1 MLNYTFVQK
10 NKVLAAPGSIRLIG
24 EVVAEGGYKKAMFI
38 HGGSLRRS
46 GVADI
51 VKASLSEH
59 DIECLDFEKVRSDP
73 PAELVDEGAEFARQN
88 GCDCVIAIGGGS
100 AIDMGKAI
108 NMLRFNEGKAL
119 EYLAKPHVPSPGLFV
134 APTTSGTGAELSEG
148 SVITDTEHNL
158 KLPLPVY
165 NSMPEVAILDPE
177 LTVSMPS
184 AMTMQTGLD
193 AFSHAVEGYC
203 NVMSTMMMDPICE
216 KIMEMIAENLPIA
229 VADGNNIHARARL
242 QVAACMSGWT
252 LTRVYANVGHSL
264 AHVVGANFHLVHGC
278 ACSYGL
284 PPVLKHMAP
293 AVPEKVRRIGV
304 ILGASFDGSE
314 TPEQIGEKT
323 AAAYIAFRD
332 GLGMPSVKDSILKV
346 DNIDVLAELVVNE
359 PFAQLT
365 PVPVDHD
372 AAVRLLKEMLSLE

>member
-1 MLNYTFVQK
+1 MLTYTFVQNIK
-10 NKVLAAPGSIRLIG
+10 ILAAPGSIANIG
-24 EVVAEGGYKKAMFI
+24 EVIGTAGYKKAMFI

-46 GVADI
+46 GVVDT
-51 VKASLSEH
+51 VKSSLAEH
-59 DIECLDFEKVRSDP
+59 GVDCIDFEKVRSDP
-73 PAELVDEGAEFARQN
+73 PASLVDEGAAFAREN

-119 EYLAKPHVPSPGLFV
+119 DYITKPHVNSPGLFV
-134 APTTSGTGAELSEG
+134 APTTSGTGAELSTG
-148 SVITDTEHNL
+148 SVITDTDHNM

-177 LTVSMPS
+177 LTVSMPA

-203 NVMSTMMMDPICE
+203 NVMSSMMMDPICE
-216 KIMEMIAENLPIA
+216 KIMELVAEYLPVA
-229 VADGNNIHARARL
+229 VADGCNIQARTHM

-252 LTRVYANVGHSL
+252 LTNVYANVGHSL
-264 AHVVGANFHLVHGC
+264 AHVVGANYHVVHGS
-278 ACSYGL
+278 ACSYSL
-284 PPVLKHMAP
+284 PPVLRHMAP
-293 AVPEKVRRIGV
+293 AVPEKVKRIGM
-304 ILGASFDGSE
+304 ILGAKFEGTE
-314 TPEQIGEKT
+314 TPEQIGDKS

-332 GLGMPSVKDSILKV
+332 SLGMPSVKELDIHV
-346 DNIDVLAELVVNE
+346 DDIDALAELVVHE

-365 PVPVDHD
+365 PVPVDH
-372 AAVRLLKEMLSLE
+372 ASAVKMLREMLDL

>member
-1 MLNYTFVQK
+1 MLTYTFVQ
-10 NKVLAAPGSIRLIG
+10 NIKVLAGAGKIADIG
-24 EVVAEGGYKKAMFI
+24 EAVGSAGYKKAMFI

-46 GVADI
+46 GVADN
-51 VKASLSEH
+51 VKRSLSEH
-59 DIECLDFEKVRSDP
+59 GVECVDFERVKSDP
-73 PAELVDEGAEFARQN
+73 PADLVDEGARFAREN

-119 EYLAKPHVPSPGLFV
+119 DYISKPHVHSPGLFV
-134 APTTSGTGAELSEG
+134 APTTSGTGAELSTG
-148 SVITDTEHNL
+148 SVITDTEHNM

-165 NSMPEVAILDPE
+165 NSMPEAAILDPE
-177 LTVSMPS
+177 LTVSMPA

-203 NVMSTMMMDPICE
+203 NVMSNMMMDPICE
-216 KIMEMIAENLPIA
+216 KIMELVAENLPIA
-229 VADGNNIHARARL
+229 VADGSNIQARAHM
-242 QVAACMSGWT
+242 QAAACMSGWT
-252 LTRVYANVGHSL
+252 LTNVYANVGHSL
-264 AHVVGANFHLVHGC
+264 AHVVGANYHIVHGS

-293 AVPEKVRRIGV
+293 AVPEKVRRIGM
-304 ILGASFDGSE
+304 ILGAKFDSSD
-314 TPEQIGEKT
+314 TPEQIGQK
-323 AAAYIAFRD
+323 AADAYIKFRD
-332 GLGMPSVKDSILKV
+332 GLGMPPVTESGICVEDV
-346 DNIDVLAELVVNE
+346 DALAELVVHE

-372 AAVRLLKEMLSLE
+372 AAVRMLKEMLSL

>member
-1 MLNYTFVQK
+1 MLTYTFVQNIK
-10 NKVLAAPGSIRLIG
+10 ILAAPGSIANIG
-24 EVVAEGGYKKAMFI
+24 EIIGTAGYKKAMFI

-46 GVADI
+46 GVVDT
-51 VKASLSEH
+51 VKSSLAEH
-59 DIECLDFEKVRSDP
+59 GVDCIDFEKVQSDP
-73 PAELVDEGAEFARQN
+73 PASLVDEGAAFAREN

-119 EYLAKPHVPSPGLFV
+119 DYLTTPHINSPGLFV
-134 APTTSGTGAELSEG
+134 APTTSGTGAELSTG
-148 SVITDTEHNL
+148 SVITDTENSM

-177 LTVSMPS
+177 LTVSMPA

-203 NVMSTMMMDPICE
+203 NIMSSMMMDPICE
-216 KIMEMIAENLPIA
+216 KIMELVAEYLPVA
-229 VADGNNIHARARL
+229 VADGSNLQARTHM

-252 LTRVYANVGHSL
+252 LTNVYANVGHSL
-264 AHVVGANFHLVHGC
+264 AHVVGANYHIVHGS

-284 PPVLKHMAP
+284 PPVLRHMAP
-293 AVPEKVRRIGV
+293 AVPEKVKRIGM
-304 ILGASFDGSE
+304 ILGAKFEGAE
-314 TPEQIGEKT
+314 TPEQIGDKS

-332 GLGMPSVKDSILKV
+332 SLGMPSVKELDIHV
-346 DNIDVLAELVVNE
+346 DDIDALAELVVHE

-365 PVPVDHD
+365 PAPVDH
-372 AAVRLLKEMLSLE
+372 ASAVKMLREMLDL

>member
-1 MLNYTFVQK
+1 MLTYTFVQNIK
-10 NKVLAAPGSIRLIG
+10 ILAAPGSIANIG
-24 EVVAEGGYKKAMFI
+24 EVVGTAGYKKAMFI

-46 GVADI
+46 GVADA
-51 VKASLSEH
+51 VKKSLAEH
-59 DIECLDFEKVRSDP
+59 GVDCVDFEKVKSDP
-73 PAELVDEGAEFARQN
+73 PASLVDEGADFAREN

-108 NMLRFNEGKAL
+108 NMLRFNEGKVL
-119 EYLAKPHVPSPGLFV
+119 EYLAKPHVHSPGLFV
-134 APTTSGTGAELSEG
+134 APTTSGTGAELSTG
-148 SVITDTEHNL
+148 SVITDTEHNM

-177 LTVSMPS
+177 LTTSMPA

-193 AFSHAVEGYC
+193 TFSHAVEGYC
-203 NVMSTMMMDPICE
+203 NVMSNMMMDPICE
-216 KIMEMIAENLPIA
+216 KIMELVAENLPAA
-229 VADGNNIHARARL
+229 VADGNDIQARSRM

-252 LTRVYANVGHSL
+252 LTNVYANVGHSL
-264 AHVVGANFHLVHGC
+264 AHVVGANYHIVHGS

-293 AVPEKVRRIGV
+293 AVPDKVKRIGM
-304 ILGASFDGSE
+304 ILGAEFDGSE
-314 TPEQIGEKT
+314 TPEQIGQK
-323 AAAYIAFRD
+323 AADAYIAFRD
-332 GLGMPSVKDSILKV
+332 GLGMPPVTEAGIHVEDV
-346 DNIDVLAELVVNE
+346 DALAELVVHE

-372 AAVRLLKEMLSLE
+372 AAVRMLKEMLAL